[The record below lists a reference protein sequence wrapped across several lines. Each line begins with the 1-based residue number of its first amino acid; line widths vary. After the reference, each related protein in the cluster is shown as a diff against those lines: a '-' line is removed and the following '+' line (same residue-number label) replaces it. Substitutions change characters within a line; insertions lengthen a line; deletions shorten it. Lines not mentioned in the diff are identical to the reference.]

1 MIKKVLVLVFI
12 SLQVACSANHDLI
25 QVAESDRPLFGKI
38 KFWEIEQLSDQL
50 YAFRY
55 TFYRNIILIG
65 NDGIIVTDPL
75 TPEAAVILNNELK
88 KISDKPIKYVAY
100 SHSHWDHVSGG
111 QVFKDQG
118 ASFVAHEQCL
128 QNWLE
133 NPSKNVVKPD
143 QVFANEYTI
152 DVGDSALEMYYF
164 GPSHDNCRVVFLTQP
179 DRYIFIAD
187 DANPPNGMNMIYGAG
202 LADTYIF
209 NLVSFFKEAESL
221 ARKKR
226 ARGVIGSH
234 MSFEKEPMNL
244 VAGTVGSTR
253 VIKQQRKFYELV
265 IKEVQ
270 RAMDQGVSP
279 DLIPEHLIKKGVL
292 RDKIIGFD
300 EQKMKVLYRRITNY
314 LVTGE

>member
-1 MIKKVLVLVFI
+1 MIKKILVLVFI

-143 QVFANEYTI
+143 QVFANEYRI

-265 IKEVQ
+265 IKEVE
-270 RAMDQGVSP
+270 RAMNQGVSP
-279 DLIPEHLIKKGVL
+279 DLIPEYLIKKGVL
-292 RDKIIGFD
+292 KDKIIGFD
-300 EQKMKVLYRRITNY
+300 EPKMKVLYRRITNY

>member
-1 MIKKVLVLVFI
+1 MLKKILVLVFI

-55 TFYRNIILIG
+55 TFYRNIIIIG
-65 NDGIIVTDPL
+65 DDGIIVTDPL
-75 TPEAAVILNNELK
+75 TPEAAAILSDELK

-118 ASFVAHEQCL
+118 ATFVAHEQCL

-143 QVFANEYTI
+143 QVFANEYKI

>member
-1 MIKKVLVLVFI
+1 MLKKILVLVFI

-38 KFWEIEQLSDQL
+38 KFWEIEKLSDQL

-75 TPEAAVILNNELK
+75 TPEAAVILNDELK

-118 ASFVAHEQCL
+118 ASFVAHKQCL

-270 RAMDQGVSP
+270 RAVDQGVSP

>member
-1 MIKKVLVLVFI
+1 M
-12 SLQVACSANHDLI
+12 
-25 QVAESDRPLFGKI
+25 
-38 KFWEIEQLSDQL
+38 
-50 YAFRY
+50 
-55 TFYRNIILIG
+55 
-65 NDGIIVTDPL
+65 
-75 TPEAAVILNNELK
+75 
-88 KISDKPIKYVAY
+88 AY

-143 QVFANEYTI
+143 QVFANEYRI

>member
-1 MIKKVLVLVFI
+1 M
-12 SLQVACSANHDLI
+12 
-25 QVAESDRPLFGKI
+25 
-38 KFWEIEQLSDQL
+38 
-50 YAFRY
+50 
-55 TFYRNIILIG
+55 
-65 NDGIIVTDPL
+65 
-75 TPEAAVILNNELK
+75 
-88 KISDKPIKYVAY
+88 
-100 SHSHWDHVSGG
+100 SGG

-118 ASFVAHEQCL
+118 ATFVAHQQCL

-152 DVGDSALEMYYF
+152 DVGNSALEMYYF

-244 VAGTVGSTR
+244 VTGTVGSTR

-279 DLIPEHLIKKGVL
+279 DLIPEYLIKKGVL

>member
-1 MIKKVLVLVFI
+1 MIKKILVLVFI

-25 QVAESDRPLFGKI
+25 KVAESERPLFGKI
-38 KFWEIEQLSDQL
+38 KFWEIEKLSDQL

-65 NDGIIVTDPL
+65 DDGIIVTDPL
-75 TPEAAVILNNELK
+75 TPEAAAILNDELK
-88 KISDKPIKYVAY
+88 KISDKPINYVAY

-111 QVFKDQG
+111 EVFKDQG
-118 ASFVAHEQCL
+118 ATFVAHEQCL

-143 QVFANEYTI
+143 QVFASEYRI
-152 DVGDSALEMYYF
+152 DVGNSALEMYYF

-209 NLVSFFKEAESL
+209 NLVPFFKQAESL
-221 ARKKR
+221 ARRKR

-234 MSFEKEPMNL
+234 MSFENEPMNL
-244 VAGTVGSTR
+244 VTGTVGSVK
-253 VIKQQRKFYELV
+253 VIKEQRKFYELV
-265 IKEVQ
+265 IKEVK
-270 RAMDQGVSP
+270 RAIDQGIAP
-279 DLIPEHLIKKGVL
+279 DLIPEYLIEKGAL
-292 RDKIIGFD
+292 RERIIGFD
-300 EQKMKVLYRRITNY
+300 EDKMRVLYRRMTNY
-314 LVTGE
+314 LLTGE

>member
-1 MIKKVLVLVFI
+1 VIKKILVLVFI
-12 SLQVACSANHDLI
+12 LLQVACSANHDLI

-75 TPEAAVILNNELK
+75 TPEAAVILNDELK

-143 QVFANEYTI
+143 QVFANEYRI

>member
-1 MIKKVLVLVFI
+1 MIKKILVLAFI
-12 SLQVACSANHDLI
+12 SLQVACSANQDLI

-65 NDGIIVTDPL
+65 DDGIIVTDPL
-75 TPEAAVILNNELK
+75 TPEAAAILNDELK

-118 ASFVAHEQCL
+118 ASIVAHEQCL
-128 QNWLE
+128 QNWLD

-143 QVFANEYTI
+143 EVFANEYRI
-152 DVGDSALEMYYF
+152 DVGNSALEMYYF

-209 NLVSFFKEAESL
+209 NLVSFFKESESL
-221 ARKKR
+221 ARRKR

-234 MSFEKEPMNL
+234 MSFEKEPINL
-244 VAGTVGSTR
+244 VAGTVGSTK
-253 VIKQQRKFYELV
+253 VIKQQRRFYELV

-270 RAMDQGVSP
+270 RAMDQDISP
-279 DLIPEHLIKKGVL
+279 DLIPEYLINKGVL

>member
-1 MIKKVLVLVFI
+1 VIKKILVLVLI

-38 KFWEIEQLSDQL
+38 KFWEIEKLSDQL

-75 TPEAAVILNNELK
+75 TPEAAVILNDELK

-143 QVFANEYTI
+143 QVFANEYKI

>member
-1 MIKKVLVLVFI
+1 MIKKILVLVFI
-12 SLQVACSANHDLI
+12 SLQVACSTSHDLI

-75 TPEAAVILNNELK
+75 TPEAAVILNDELK

-143 QVFANEYTI
+143 QVFANEYRI

-270 RAMDQGVSP
+270 RAMEQGVSP

>member
-1 MIKKVLVLVFI
+1 MIKKILVLVFS

-55 TFYRNIILIG
+55 NFYRNIILIG

-75 TPEAAVILNNELK
+75 TPEAAVILNDELK

-143 QVFANEYTI
+143 QVFANEYKI

>member
-1 MIKKVLVLVFI
+1 MIKKILVLVII
-12 SLQVACSANHDLI
+12 SLQVACSANQDLI
-25 QVAESDRPLFGKI
+25 KVAESDRPLFGKI

-65 NDGIIVTDPL
+65 DDGIIVTDPL
-75 TPEAAVILNNELK
+75 TPEAAAILNNELK

-118 ASFVAHEQCL
+118 ATFVAHEQCL
-128 QNWLE
+128 QNWLD
-133 NPSKNVVKPD
+133 NPSKQVVKPD
-143 QVFANEYTI
+143 HVFANEYRI
-152 DVGDSALEMYYF
+152 DVGNSALEMHYF

-209 NLVSFFKEAESL
+209 NLVSFFKQAESL

-234 MSFEKEPMNL
+234 MSFEEEPMNL
-244 VAGTVGSTR
+244 VAGTLGSTR

-265 IKEVQ
+265 INEVQ
-270 RAMDQGVSP
+270 RAMNQGVSP
-279 DLIPEHLIKKGVL
+279 DLIPEYLIKKGVL
-292 RDKIIGFD
+292 REKIIGFD
-300 EQKMKVLYRRITNY
+300 EEKMKVLYKRITNY

>member
-1 MIKKVLVLVFI
+1 MIKKILVLVFI
-12 SLQVACSANHDLI
+12 LLQVACSANHDLI

-75 TPEAAVILNNELK
+75 TPEAAAILNDELK

-143 QVFANEYTI
+143 QVFANEYKI

-244 VAGTVGSTR
+244 VTGTVGSTR

>member
-1 MIKKVLVLVFI
+1 MIKKILVLVFI
-12 SLQVACSANHDLI
+12 LLQVACSANHDPI

-38 KFWEIEQLSDQL
+38 KFWEIEKLSDQL

-75 TPEAAVILNNELK
+75 TPEAAVILNDELK

-143 QVFANEYTI
+143 QVFANEYRI
-152 DVGDSALEMYYF
+152 DVGNSALEMYYF

-234 MSFEKEPMNL
+234 MSFEKQPMNL

-300 EQKMKVLYRRITNY
+300 EPKMKVLYRRITNY

>member
-1 MIKKVLVLVFI
+1 MIKKILFLVLI

-25 QVAESDRPLFGKI
+25 KVSESDRPLFGKI
-38 KFWEIEQLSDQL
+38 KFWEIEQLSDHL

-55 TFYRNIILIG
+55 TFYRNIIIVG
-65 NDGIIVTDPL
+65 DDGIIVTDPL
-75 TPEAAVILNNELK
+75 TPEAAAILNGELK
-88 KISDKPIKYVAY
+88 KMSDKPIKYVAY

-118 ASFVAHEQCL
+118 ATFVAHEQCL
-128 QNWLE
+128 QNWLD

-143 QVFANEYTI
+143 QVFANEYRI
-152 DVGDSALEMYYF
+152 DVGNSALEMYYF
-164 GPSHDNCRVVFLTQP
+164 GPSHDNCRVIFLTQP

-265 IKEVQ
+265 IKEVE
-270 RAMDQGVSP
+270 RAMNQGVSP
-279 DLIPEHLIKKGVL
+279 DLIPEYLIKKGVL
-292 RDKIIGFD
+292 KDKIIGFD
-300 EQKMKVLYRRITNY
+300 EPKMKVLYRRITNY

>member
-1 MIKKVLVLVFI
+1 MIKKILVLVLI

-75 TPEAAVILNNELK
+75 TPEAAVILNDELK

-143 QVFANEYTI
+143 QVFANEYRI

-209 NLVSFFKEAESL
+209 NLVSFFKAAESL

>member
-1 MIKKVLVLVFI
+1 MIKKILVLVLI

-38 KFWEIEQLSDQL
+38 KFWEIEKLSDQL

-75 TPEAAVILNNELK
+75 TPEAAVILNDELK

-143 QVFANEYTI
+143 QVFANEYKI

>member
-1 MIKKVLVLVFI
+1 MIKKILILVFI

-25 QVAESDRPLFGKI
+25 KVAESDRPLFGKI

-50 YAFRY
+50 YTFRY

-75 TPEAAVILNNELK
+75 TPEAADILNDELK

-133 NPSKNVVKPD
+133 NPSQNVVKPD

-152 DVGDSALEMYYF
+152 DVGNSALEMYYF

>member
-1 MIKKVLVLVFI
+1 MKKILILSLIALQMSCTADHNLIK
-12 SLQVACSANHDLI
+12 
-25 QVAESDRPLFGKI
+25 VAESDRPLFGKI
-38 KFWEIEQLSDQL
+38 KFWEIEQLSDRL

-55 TFYRNIILIG
+55 TFYRNIIIVG
-65 NDGIIVTDPL
+65 DDGIIVTDPL
-75 TPEAAVILNNELK
+75 TPEAASILNTEIK
-88 KISDKPIKYVAY
+88 KISNKPIKYVAY

-128 QNWLE
+128 RNWE
-133 NPSKNVVKPD
+133 DNPSKQVVKPD
-143 QVFANEYTI
+143 RVFMNEHKI
-152 DVGDSALEMYYF
+152 DVGNSALEMYYF

-209 NLVSFFKEAESL
+209 NLVPFFKQAESL
-221 ARKKR
+221 ARRKS

-234 MSFEKEPMNL
+234 MSFENEPMNL
-244 VAGTVGSTR
+244 VTGTVGSVK
-253 VIKQQRKFYELV
+253 VIKEQRRFYELV

-270 RAMDQGVSP
+270 NAIDQGISP
-279 DLIPEHLIKKGVL
+279 DLIPEYLIKKEAL
-292 RDKIIGFD
+292 KEQIIGFD
-300 EQKMKVLYRRITNY
+300 EAKMKVLYRRISNY
-314 LVTGE
+314 LLTGE

>member
-1 MIKKVLVLVFI
+1 MIKKILVLVFI
-12 SLQVACSANHDLI
+12 LLQVACSANHDLI

-75 TPEAAVILNNELK
+75 TPEAAAILNDELK

-118 ASFVAHEQCL
+118 ASFVAQEQCL
-128 QNWLE
+128 QNCLE

-143 QVFANEYTI
+143 QVFANEYRI

-314 LVTGE
+314 IVTGE

>member
-1 MIKKVLVLVFI
+1 MIKKILVLVFI

-65 NDGIIVTDPL
+65 KDGIIVTDPL
-75 TPEAAVILNNELK
+75 TPEAAVILNDELK

-143 QVFANEYTI
+143 QVFANEYRI

-244 VAGTVGSTR
+244 VAGTVGSTK

-265 IKEVQ
+265 IKEVE
-270 RAMDQGVSP
+270 RAMNQGVSP
-279 DLIPEHLIKKGVL
+279 DLIPEYLIKKGVL

-300 EQKMKVLYRRITNY
+300 EQKMKVLYTRITNY
-314 LVTGE
+314 LLTGE

>member
-1 MIKKVLVLVFI
+1 MIKKILVIVLI

-75 TPEAAVILNNELK
+75 TPEAAAILNDELK

-133 NPSKNVVKPD
+133 NQSKNVVKPD
-143 QVFANEYTI
+143 QVFANEYRI

>member
-1 MIKKVLVLVFI
+1 MIKKILVLVFI

-75 TPEAAVILNNELK
+75 TPEAAVILNDELK

-143 QVFANEYTI
+143 QVFANEYRI

-209 NLVSFFKEAESL
+209 NLVSFFKESESL

-234 MSFEKEPMNL
+234 MSFEKQPMNL

>member
-1 MIKKVLVLVFI
+1 MCIRD
-12 SLQVACSANHDLI
+12 S
-25 QVAESDRPLFGKI
+25 
-38 KFWEIEQLSDQL
+38 
-50 YAFRY
+50 FRY

-65 NDGIIVTDPL
+65 DDGIIVTDPL
-75 TPEAAVILNNELK
+75 TPEAASILNDELK

-118 ASFVAHEQCL
+118 ATFVAHQQCL

-143 QVFANEYTI
+143 QVFANQYRI
-152 DVGDSALEMYYF
+152 DVGNSALEMYYF

-209 NLVSFFKEAESL
+209 NLVPFFKEAESL

-234 MSFEKEPMNL
+234 MSFENEPMNL
-244 VAGTVGSTR
+244 VTGTVGSVK
-253 VIKQQRKFYELV
+253 VIKEQRKFYELV
-265 IKEVQ
+265 IKEVK
-270 RAMDQGVSP
+270 RAIDQGIAP
-279 DLIPEHLIKKGVL
+279 DLIPEYLIEKGAL
-292 RDKIIGFD
+292 RERIIGFD
-300 EQKMKVLYRRITNY
+300 EDKMRVLYRRMTNY
-314 LVTGE
+314 LLTGE

>member
-1 MIKKVLVLVFI
+1 MIKKILVLVLI

-75 TPEAAVILNNELK
+75 TPEAAVILNDELK

-143 QVFANEYTI
+143 QVFANEYKI

>member
-1 MIKKVLVLVFI
+1 MIKKILVLVFI
-12 SLQVACSANHDLI
+12 SLQVACSANQDLI
-25 QVAESDRPLFGKI
+25 KVAESDRPLFGKI

-65 NDGIIVTDPL
+65 KDGIIVTDPL

-143 QVFANEYTI
+143 QVFANEYRI

>member
-1 MIKKVLVLVFI
+1 VIKKILVLVLI
-12 SLQVACSANHDLI
+12 SLQVACSVNQDLI
-25 QVAESDRPLFGKI
+25 KVAESDRPLFGKI

-65 NDGIIVTDPL
+65 DNGIIVTDPL
-75 TPEAAVILNNELK
+75 TPEAAAILNKELK

-128 QNWLE
+128 QNWLD
-133 NPSKNVVKPD
+133 NPSQNVVKPD
-143 QVFANEYTI
+143 QVFTNEYRI
-152 DVGDSALEMYYF
+152 DVGNSALEMYYF

-244 VAGTVGSTR
+244 VVGTVGSTR

-265 IKEVQ
+265 IKEV
-270 RAMDQGVSP
+270 RKAMNQGVSP
-279 DLIPEHLIKKGVL
+279 DLIPEYLIKKGVL

-300 EQKMKVLYRRITNY
+300 EQKMKVLYKRITNY

>member
-1 MIKKVLVLVFI
+1 MVLVFI
-12 SLQVACSANHDLI
+12 SLQVACSASHDLI

-65 NDGIIVTDPL
+65 SDGIIVTDPL
-75 TPEAAVILNNELK
+75 TPEAAAILNDELK

-143 QVFANEYTI
+143 QVFANEYRI

-202 LADTYIF
+202 LADTYLF

>member
-1 MIKKVLVLVFI
+1 VIKKVLVLVFI
-12 SLQVACSANHDLI
+12 SLQVACGANQDLI

-38 KFWEIEQLSDQL
+38 KFWEIEKLSDQL
-50 YAFRY
+50 YTFRY

-65 NDGIIVTDPL
+65 DDGIIVTDPL
-75 TPEAAVILNNELK
+75 TPEAAAILDNELK

-111 QVFKDQG
+111 KIFKDQG

-143 QVFANEYTI
+143 HVFANEYRI
-152 DVGDSALEMYYF
+152 DVGNSALEMYYF

-265 IKEVQ
+265 IKEVGK
-270 RAMDQGVSP
+270 AINQGVSP

-300 EQKMKVLYRRITNY
+300 EDKMKVLYRRMTNY
-314 LVTGE
+314 LITGE

>member
-1 MIKKVLVLVFI
+1 MIKKILVLVFI

-75 TPEAAVILNNELK
+75 TPEAAVILNDELK

-143 QVFANEYTI
+143 QVFANEYRI

-179 DRYIFIAD
+179 D
-187 DANPPNGMNMIYGAG
+187 
-202 LADTYIF
+202 L
-209 NLVSFFKEAESL
+209 SL
-221 ARKKR
+221 
-226 ARGVIGSH
+226 IH
-234 MSFEKEPMNL
+234 
-244 VAGTVGSTR
+244 
-253 VIKQQRKFYELV
+253 I
-265 IKEVQ
+265 
-270 RAMDQGVSP
+270 
-279 DLIPEHLIKKGVL
+279 
-292 RDKIIGFD
+292 
-300 EQKMKVLYRRITNY
+300 
-314 LVTGE
+314 

>member
-1 MIKKVLVLVFI
+1 MIKKILVLVFI

-25 QVAESDRPLFGKI
+25 QVAESERPLFGKI

-143 QVFANEYTI
+143 QVFANEYRI

>member
-1 MIKKVLVLVFI
+1 MIKKILLLVFI

-75 TPEAAVILNNELK
+75 TPEAAVILNDQLK

-100 SHSHWDHVSGG
+100 SHSDWDHVSGG

-143 QVFANEYTI
+143 QVFANEYRI

>member
-1 MIKKVLVLVFI
+1 MIKKILVLVFI
-12 SLQVACSANHDLI
+12 SLQFACGGNQDLV

-65 NDGIIVTDPL
+65 DDGIIVTDPL
-75 TPEAAVILNNELK
+75 TPEAASILNDELK

-118 ASFVAHEQCL
+118 ATFVAHQQCL

-143 QVFANEYTI
+143 QVFANQYTI
-152 DVGDSALEMYYF
+152 DVGNSALEMYYF

-209 NLVSFFKEAESL
+209 NLVPFFKEAESL

-234 MSFEKEPMNL
+234 MSFENEPMNL
-244 VAGTVGSTR
+244 VTGTVGSTR

-265 IKEVQ
+265 IREVR
-270 RAMDQGVSP
+270 RAMDQGVPP
-279 DLIPEHLIKKGVL
+279 DLIPEYLIKKEAL
-292 RDKIIGFD
+292 REKIIGFD

>member
-1 MIKKVLVLVFI
+1 MIKKILVLVFI
-12 SLQVACSANHDLI
+12 LLQVACSATHDLI

-75 TPEAAVILNNELK
+75 TPEAAVILNDELN

-143 QVFANEYTI
+143 QVFANEYKI

-270 RAMDQGVSP
+270 RAVDQGVSP